1 MPPLRDVLTKGLPPG
16 YVPVENTPTPPAVS
30 DNNQAQF
37 SSPNAR
43 CPLPPTTADADSLR
57 TFEKGSSTP
66 QWRIMPIPPQTG
78 GSTTVT
84 TGGSGTSSGSGGTSS
99 GGGSSPAAVTR
110 TVTVSGN
117 VPANGALITRVAA
130 NRSFQLFSVG
140 ATAPCDIRLYGT
152 QGAQSADVSRQID
165 APVPAE
171 LTQGMILD
179 VVLDTT
185 PYFWNTQNI
194 CGANGDQPQS
204 QNLYVSVFNLGSTPL
219 SNVTVYITL
228 VPIET

>member
-1 MPPLRDVLTKGLPPG
+1 LPKLSDVLTKGLPAG
-16 YVPVENTPTPPAVS
+16 YVPVDSSPTPPPAS
-30 DNNQAQF
+30 QNDAAQT
-37 SSPNAR
+37 SSPRAR
-43 CPLPPTTADADSLR
+43 CPLPPTSADADSLR

-66 QWRIMPIPPQTG
+66 QWRVMPLPPQTG
-78 GSTTVT
+78 GASTVT
-84 TGGSGTSSGSGGTSS
+84 TGGGTSSGSGGTSS

-204 QNLYVSVFNLGSTPL
+204 QNLYVSVFNLTGTPL

>member
-1 MPPLRDVLTKGLPPG
+1 MPKLSDVLTKGLPAG
-16 YVPVENTPTPPAVS
+16 WVPVENTPTPPAVS

-66 QWRIMPIPPQTG
+66 QWRVMPIPPQTG

-84 TGGSGTSSGSGGTSS
+84 TGGSGTSSGSGSSS
-99 GGGSSPAAVTR
+99 GGSSSTS
-110 TVTVSGN
+110 VSQTIAIPLN
-117 VPANGALITRVAA
+117 VPPNSAILTKVTASRTFQLISVAA
-130 NRSFQLFSVG
+130 N
-140 ATAPCDIRLYGT
+140 APCDVRLYGS
-152 QGAQSADVSRQID
+152 QAAQSSDTARRVD

-171 LTQGMILD
+171 LTQNIILD
-179 VVLDTT
+179 VVFDTT

-194 CGANGDQPQS
+194 VGVNADSPQS
-204 QNLYVSVFNLGSTPL
+204 TALYVSVFNLTSTPL
-219 SNVTVYITL
+219 SNVSVYITY
-228 VPIET
+228 VPLEP